1 MYRYG
6 KGIMQSNKKFYI
18 WNTIAAANDYEEATC
33 IRGEVANNL
42 SPQELEQSAKLYERI
57 NNK

>member
-1 MYRYG
+1 
-6 KGIMQSNKKFYI
+6 MQSNKKFYI